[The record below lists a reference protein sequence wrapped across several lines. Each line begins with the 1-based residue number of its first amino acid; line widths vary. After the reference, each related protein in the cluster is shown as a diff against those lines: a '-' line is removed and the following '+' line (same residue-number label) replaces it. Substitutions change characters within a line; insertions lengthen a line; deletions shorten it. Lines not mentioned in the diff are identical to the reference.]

1 MHDTNFEKLFI
12 HVHVYQQFKY
22 AIPLSNKKDI
32 QTITNIQ
39 QLMVV
44 HSSSF
49 LHVSLVLCSRISSTI
64 QYQNYKSDHL

>member
-1 MHDTNFEKLFI
+1 MIPILKSCLYMYMYTSE
-12 HVHVYQQFKY
+12 FKY

-49 LHVSLVLCSRISSTI
+49 LHVSLVLSSRISSTI